1 MAPYDECLYFICVIC
16 FIGAVVVGKHC
27 GSIFW
32 PVVPFVLHLV
42 VFAWFCV
49 IGVLLTTTGVK
60 EYKIVDQKNCNDSSK
75 GYNVGDTCD
84 PESFESSDSCPDMM
98 CTYTFQKN
106 IFGDWRNWFNLFAFL
121 WTMEFVTAL
130 GEFVLARTYSKW

>member
-1 MAPYDECLYFICVIC
+1 MILRRGLINECNMYFIC
-16 FIGAVVVGKHC
+16 FIGAIVVGKHC

-42 VFAWFCV
+42 VFAWFCT

-60 EYKIVDQKNCNDSSK
+60 EYTIVDQNNCTKSSYK
-75 GYNVGDTCD
+75 VGDPCE
-84 PESFESSDSCPDMM
+84 PEIFEKSSQCPNMM

>member
-1 MAPYDECLYFICVIC
+1 MYFICAIC
-16 FIGAVVVGKHC
+16 FIGAIVVGKHC

-42 VFAWFCV
+42 VFAWFCI

-60 EYKIVDQKNCNDSSK
+60 EYKIVDQDNCTEK
-75 GYNVGDTCD
+75 VGTCD
-84 PESFESSDSCPDMM
+84 PANFEADSSCPTMM

-121 WTMEFVTAL
+121 
-130 GEFVLARTYSKW
+130 

>member
-1 MAPYDECLYFICVIC
+1 MILRRELINECNMYIIC
-16 FIGAVVVGKHC
+16 FIGAIVVGKHC

-42 VFAWFCV
+42 VFAWFCT
-49 IGVLLTTTGVK
+49 IGVLLTTTGVR
-60 EYKIVDQKNCNDSSK
+60 EYTIVDQNNCTKSSYK
-75 GYNVGDTCD
+75 VGDPCE
-84 PESFESSDSCPDMM
+84 PENFEKSSQCPSMM
-98 CTYTFQKN
+98 CTFTFQKN

>member
-1 MAPYDECLYFICVIC
+1 MSPSWCELNRTSF
-16 FIGAVVVGKHC
+16 
-27 GSIFW
+27 
-32 PVVPFVLHLV
+32 FVTQSLLSWSRKNNDFPV
-42 VFAWFCV
+42 VFAWFCT

-60 EYKIVDQKNCNDSSK
+60 EYTIVDQNNCTKSSYK
-75 GYNVGDTCD
+75 VGDPCE
-84 PESFESSDSCPDMM
+84 PENFEKSSQCPSMM
-98 CTYTFQKN
+98 CTFTFQKN